1 MIGFRFADKAAC
13 AGDPIIVS
21 TVQQSSSWYNILNG
35 SLIYKAFGL
44 LNKQWSNIRISI
56 FGRVKMPQTA
66 FA

>member
-1 MIGFRFADKAAC
+1 
-13 AGDPIIVS
+13 VS

-56 FGRVKMPQTA
+56 FGRVKMQQTA